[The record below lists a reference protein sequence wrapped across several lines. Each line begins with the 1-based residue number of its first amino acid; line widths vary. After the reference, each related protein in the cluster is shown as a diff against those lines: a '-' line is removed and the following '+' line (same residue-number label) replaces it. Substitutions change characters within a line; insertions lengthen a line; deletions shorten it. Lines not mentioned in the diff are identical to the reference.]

1 MKPRL
6 SRKLVKSA
14 KINLNKYWNKFEE
27 LITPEIPSK
36 KLISSNTIPNNKIHP
51 ASIELSEF
59 LTNNKYI
66 PEKNFAR
73 TKNSSSKYKHFQ
85 DDSLYHGVNLNL
97 APPQQS
103 NQQQQHRQ
111 GEDCLCNLQ
120 FRFYTRQFQ
129 ITPEDVQN
137 LENEA
142 MEVIDYGY
150 LF

>member
-51 ASIELSEF
+51 ASIELNEF
-59 LTNNKYI
+59 LTKKFI

-73 TKNSSSKYKHFQ
+73 TKTSKYKHFQ

-97 APPQQS
+97 VPQQS
-103 NQQQQHRQ
+103 NQQQQHQ
-111 GEDCLCNLQ
+111 TEDCLCNLQ
-120 FRFYTRQFQ
+120 FRFYTRNFQ